1 MTQPPKIPAEQ
12 QSFPDQKPDIS
23 GEGGDRRDARTDIH
37 DGQPGDAGVN
47 TDQQGRFGNIKQNT
61 PPQRGR

>member
-12 QSFPDQKPDIS
+12 QSFPGDKPDIS
-23 GEGGDRRDARTDIH
+23 GENADRRDTRTDVR

-61 PPQRGR
+61 TPQAR